1 MKTYKLLLGFFVLI
15 AIVLSCQKEKSFE
28 RGSAKLSSGS
38 LQSGTTGDCLGNIVT
53 GTYKKDTALNSTNY
67 VDVKVDVIA
76 AGIYSI
82 STDTIN
88 GFYFSAFGTFG
99 ATGVNTVRLQGSGTP
114 AAGGTNIFTVTY
126 DSTQCTFSITTL
138 TGGTGGTSVFT
149 LAGSPSACTGATV
162 QGIYT
167 AGIATNSTNTATIQV
182 DVTTAGTYSIA
193 TSAVNGIT
201 FAASGSLSSTGT
213 QTITLISNGT
223 PTASGSFDIPISI
236 GSSSCSFQLTVV
248 GASPAV
254 YTLNGA
260 PGNCT
265 GATVQGIYV
274 ESTQL
279 NTSNTATVQV
289 NVTTIGSYS
298 ITTTAVNGITFT
310 GSGSFSSTGL
320 QSVVLIANG
329 TPTAS
334 GSFTIPVTVGSS
346 TCSFTLTVST
356 IDYFPRTTNS
366 NWSYKY
372 DNDPTDTL
380 LQNVISQT
388 QSALGNTYNIFMFN
402 DGSGVDTLGYY
413 RKASGDYYQYL
424 DVGFFFQLDNESWGE
439 YIFLKDNVPVNTT
452 WTSNSF
458 SNTFTDS
465 TGTFPINVRFKETIQ
480 QKDVPVTVQGTTYQN
495 TIVVK
500 EEYEYSFDGGANWTA
515 FPEYSTNYYSR
526 NIGLIKIE
534 FTDNSGNGG
543 SYVQELTRY
552 QVF

>member
-28 RGSAKLSSGS
+28 RGSGKLSNGS

-53 GTYKKDTALNSTNY
+53 GTYKKDTALNSANY
-67 VDVKVDVIA
+67 VDVKVDVIT
-76 AGIYSI
+76 AGTYSI

-126 DSTQCTFSITTL
+126 DSTQCTFSVTTL
-138 TGGTGGTSVFT
+138 TGGTGSTSVFT

-162 QGIYT
+162 QGIY
-167 AGIATNSTNTATIQV
+167 
-182 DVTTAGTYSIA
+182 
-193 TSAVNGIT
+193 
-201 FAASGSLSSTGT
+201 
-213 QTITLISNGT
+213 
-223 PTASGSFDIPISI
+223 
-236 GSSSCSFQLTVV
+236 
-248 GASPAV
+248 
-254 YTLNGA
+254 
-260 PGNCT
+260 
-265 GATVQGIYV
+265 V

-279 NTSNTATVQV
+279 TPSSTATILVD
-289 NVTTIGSYS
+289 VTTIGSYS
-298 ITTTAVNGITFT
+298 ITTNAVDGITFS
-310 GSGSFSSTGL
+310 GSGNFSSTGL
-320 QSVVLIANG
+320 QAVVLIANG
-329 TPTAS
+329 TPTTS

-346 TCSFTLTVST
+346 TCSFPLTVST
-356 IDYFPRTTNS
+356 TDYFPRTTNS
-366 NWSYKY
+366 NWSYEY
-372 DNDPTDTL
+372 DNDPMDTL
-380 LQNVISQT
+380 FQNVIPQT

-402 DGSGVDTLGYY
+402 DGSGIDTLGYY
-413 RKASGDYYQYL
+413 RKASNAYYQYL
-424 DVGFFFQLDNESWGE
+424 DIGFFFQLDNESWGE
-439 YIFLKDNVPVNTT
+439 YVFLIDNLPAAQT

-480 QKDVPVTVQGTTYQN
+480 QKDVPVTVQATTYQN